1 MKLRNLYEESGK
13 TASFALGRMNPATN
27 GHELLVNA
35 VKAQPGDS
43 FLFLTDRAAKL
54 PTDPLSSQEKLDW
67 ARKSFDGISIAL
79 AKNISL
85 AAHRL
90 YKLGYT
96 EVTFLE
102 GERKLYQILVDYNG
116 KTEGKRG
123 PIEFPYKF
131 DKINYVQLER
141 DAQAADATGMS
152 GTKLRGYVENN
163 DLEGFK
169 SGVTKLAQPHAEEM
183 FMKLRQIMGQRDENL
198 DESIVKPFIKITK
211 NAIQYLLRDVD
222 DGKVMAKQAH
232 ELLDQE
238 LDDMVQ
244 DGYKEVADQVFRK
257 KAHGYLQQGINGLEL
272 KDKDDIAQFVK
283 QRKDID
289 KIGEIMSFGIK
300 RSPKKA
306 TIKKKMP
313 KIDDDSLN
321 QKVQDRLA
329 KIRKDLAKKEGLSE
343 EQITEEQI
351 NEFIGNAIKGGGW
364 ILGQLGKLA
373 GRTPGAVKDIGVG
386 VGAGGTGIG
395 LGSLGVVLKDF
406 YKANQSI
413 FATLGKYGIPA
424 IVILYLIS
432 KGADLYDRFKGDDI
446 EDTDQLNKAIADIN
460 KEDPSFI
467 RKKKDD

>member
-1 MKLRNLYEESGK
+1 MHLRDLYESPGK

-35 VKAQPGDS
+35 VKSQPGDS

-152 GTKLRGYVENN
+152 GTKLRGYVNQN

-183 FMKLRQIMGQRDENL
+183 FMKLRQIMGEQDESL
-198 DESIVKPFIKITK
+198 DEILGFATKRQPRATRKVKT
-211 NAIQYLLRDVD
+211 L
-222 DGKVMAKQAH
+222 
-232 ELLDQE
+232 
-238 LDDMVQ
+238 
-244 DGYKEVADQVFRK
+244 
-257 KAHGYLQQGINGLEL
+257 
-272 KDKDDIAQFVK
+272 
-283 QRKDID
+283 
-289 KIGEIMSFGIK
+289 
-300 RSPKKA
+300 
-306 TIKKKMP
+306 
-313 KIDDDSLN
+313 KIDDKALG
-321 QKVQDRLA
+321 QKVQDKL
-329 KIRKDLAKKEGLSE
+329 KQYRKDQAKKEGIELSE
-343 EQITEEQI
+343 QELDEAVGAI
-351 NEFIGNAIKGGGW
+351 IKGGFW
-364 ILGQLGKLA
+364 ALGQLGKLV
-373 GRTPGAVKDIGVG
+373 GKGAVQGGKIAGKGAVQGGKVVG
-386 VGAGGTGIG
+386 REITKRPLTYFLGYLGTE
-395 LGSLGVVLKDF
+395 VYQF
-406 YKANQSI
+406 YRDNKELIENI
-413 FATLGKYGIPA
+413 ATYGIPA
-424 IVILYLIS
+424 ALVLFL
-432 KGADLYDRFKGDDI
+432 LFKGDEIYDYFAGKDI
-446 EDTDQLNKAIADIN
+446 EDPQELDKAIDKITQKPA
-460 KEDPSFI
+460 
-467 RKKKDD
+467 

>member
-1 MKLRNLYEESGK
+1 MKLRNLFEETGK

-183 FMKLRQIMGQRDENL
+183 FMKLRQIMGQQDENL

-244 DGYKEVADQVFRK
+244 DGYKEVADEVFRK
-257 KAHGYLQQGINGLEL
+257 KAHGYLQQGINGLGL

-300 RSPKKA
+300 RSPKRA

-329 KIRKDLAKKEGLSE
+329 KIRKDLARKEGLSE

-351 NEFIGNAIKGGGW
+351 NESLKTALGWTLKQVSQLAGKGALKGGKVV
-364 ILGQLGKLA
+364 GKEVAKRPLS
-373 GRTPGAVKDIGVG
+373 T
-386 VGAGGTGIG
+386 IG
-395 LGSLGVVLKDF
+395 LGFLGNFYLEHKELINKVV
-406 YKANQSI
+406 
-413 FATLGKYGIPA
+413 KYGIPA
-424 IVILYLIS
+424 AVVLFLLWKS
-432 KGADLYDRFKGDDI
+432 KDIYDYFAGEDI
-446 EDTDQLNKAIADIN
+446 EDADSLDKAITDMH
-460 KEDPSFI
+460 KEELSFI
-467 RKKKDD
+467 RKRKAA

>member
-1 MKLRNLYEESGK
+1 MMLRHLYEDGAGK
-13 TASFALGRMNPATN
+13 VASFALGRMNPATN

-35 VKAQPGDS
+35 VKSQPGDS

-183 FMKLRQIMGQRDENL
+183 FMKLRQIMGQQDENL
-198 DESIVKPFIKITK
+198 DEILGFATKRQPRATRKVKT
-211 NAIQYLLRDVD
+211 L
-222 DGKVMAKQAH
+222 
-232 ELLDQE
+232 
-238 LDDMVQ
+238 
-244 DGYKEVADQVFRK
+244 
-257 KAHGYLQQGINGLEL
+257 
-272 KDKDDIAQFVK
+272 
-283 QRKDID
+283 
-289 KIGEIMSFGIK
+289 
-300 RSPKKA
+300 
-306 TIKKKMP
+306 
-313 KIDDDSLN
+313 KIDDKALG
-321 QKVQDRLA
+321 QKVQDRL
-329 KIRKDLAKKEGLSE
+329 KQIRKDQAKKEGIELSE
-343 EQITEEQI
+343 DEL
-351 NEFIGNAIKGGGW
+351 NEFIGKAIKSGGW
-364 ILGQLGKLA
+364 ILGQLKNVIGKSPDAALKV
-373 GRTPGAVKDIGVG
+373 GKGVG
-386 VGAGGTGIG
+386 YGGTGIG
-395 LGSLGVVLKDF
+395 LGAIGTTLKDF
-406 YKANQSI
+406 YTANQSV
-413 FATLGKYGIPA
+413 FNTLGKYGIPA
-424 IVILYLIS
+424 LVILYLIS
-432 KGADLYDRFKGDDI
+432 KGADLYDRFNGEDI
-446 EDTDQLNKAIADIN
+446 EDVDELNNAIADM
-460 KEDPSFI
+460 
-467 RKKKDD
+467 KD

>member
-1 MKLRNLYEESGK
+1 MKLRNLYEASGK

-183 FMKLRQIMGQRDENL
+183 FMKLRQIMGQRDESTETDL
-198 DESIVKPFIKITK
+198 DEILGFTTRRQPRATRKVKT
-211 NAIQYLLRDVD
+211 L
-222 DGKVMAKQAH
+222 
-232 ELLDQE
+232 
-238 LDDMVQ
+238 
-244 DGYKEVADQVFRK
+244 
-257 KAHGYLQQGINGLEL
+257 
-272 KDKDDIAQFVK
+272 
-283 QRKDID
+283 
-289 KIGEIMSFGIK
+289 
-300 RSPKKA
+300 
-306 TIKKKMP
+306 
-313 KIDDDSLN
+313 KIDDKALS
-321 QKVQDRLA
+321 QKVQDRL
-329 KIRKDLAKKEGLSE
+329 KQIRKDQAKKEGIELDE
-343 EQITEEQI
+343 AQLD
-351 NEFIGNAIKGGGW
+351 EFVGNAIKGGGW
-364 ILGQLGKLA
+364 IIGQLGKLV
-373 GRTPGAVKDIGVG
+373 GQGAL
-386 VGAGGTGIG
+386 GTGKVIGKEVVKRPLSSIG
-395 LGSLGVVLKDF
+395 LGFLGKF
-406 YKANQSI
+406 YLDHKALI
-413 FATLGKYGIPA
+413 DKIAKYGIPA
-424 IVILYLIS
+424 AVVLFLLM
-432 KGADLYDRFKGDDI
+432 KGKDIYDYFAGEDI
-446 EDTDQLNKAIADIN
+446 EDADSLDQAIT
-460 KEDPSFI
+460 KLHQEELSFI
-467 RKKKDD
+467 KKKKDESVDIGEEEYDTQRDADAVSGKPRRTSIGKGKKPKGYSKDKAEKAAVDNIKKALGK